1 MNMKANE
8 IGQMQVGYFSNF
20 YDRVPKHTTL
30 DNCLTCIPQYLKDN
44 FEHLRQIKDE
54 SEQKKEKLNFP
65 MFTPGAICGYD
76 ENGIGT
82 RKHEYVLSKNNLL
95 VLDIDKKDN
104 PTITMDYL
112 KTALFKLPYIYA
124 VSKSIRGNGLFV
136 IVLIEDINQLV
147 SHFKAIEKE
156 YAECGIVID
165 AACKDLTRARFISYD
180 PDILIKRNTEI
191 IPYTKKYIEPVH
203 IPAFKLPTKSSNS
216 LSDDDVFVYNC
227 IEKLIDYGYS
237 VSDYNSW
244 WIDACRLSTLGS
256 MGEDLFVHLSRQ
268 SAGYKSDSDAI
279 KKFHNALKTSS
290 KFDRESS
297 MCYYFG
303 IAKKKF
309 GNGWINKIKE
319 NKI

>member
-1 MNMKANE
+1 
-8 IGQMQVGYFSNF
+8 
-20 YDRVPKHTTL
+20 
-30 DNCLTCIPQYLKDN
+30 
-44 FEHLRQIKDE
+44 
-54 SEQKKEKLNFP
+54 

-124 VSKSIRGNGLFV
+124 VSKSIRGNGLFA

-203 IPAFKLPTKSSNS
+203 IPTFKLPTQSSNS
-216 LSDDDVFVYNC
+216 LSDDDVFVYKT
-227 IEKLIDYGYS
+227 ISKIIDYGYS
-237 VSDYNSW
+237 SDDYSQW
-244 WIDACRLSTLGS
+244 LVDAFRLGTLGS
-256 MGEDLFVHLSRQ
+256 LGEDLFLLLSKNSR
-268 SAGYKSDSDAI
+268 GYKSERECLAKFKDAERHT
-279 KKFHNALKTSS
+279 KFT
-290 KFDRESS
+290 REDA
-297 MCYYFG
+297 MRYYFS

-309 GNGWINKIKE
+309 GDGWINKIKE